1 MLMLLIFFVCFYSI
15 TIDTLRDNLF
25 LLLYFILTF
34 LFILLLRLFNWTKEF
49 DRHFLLSF
57 HHFISFFKINFLKGI
72 IFLNFIW
79 RIISALLLFYTTT
92 ILIWFLINIKNIMIK
107 IIPFT
112 TCLNFFNFPIIW
124 YVIKTVLKIIII

>member
-1 MLMLLIFFVCFYSI
+1 MLMLLIFFVRFFNI
-15 TIDTLRDNLF
+15 TIDTSRDNLSLF
-25 LLLYFILTF
+25 FYFILTF
-34 LFILLLRLFNWTKEF
+34 HIILLWLFNWTKEF
-49 DRHFLLSF
+49 DRHFLLCF

-107 IIPFT
+107 IFPFT
-112 TCLNFFNFPIIW
+112 ARLNFFNFPIIW
-124 YVIKTVLKIIII
+124 YIIKTVLKIIII